1 MSDPLLK
8 LSASPSARRLVRM
21 LRLPVALPQTLRR
34 PAGPLSS
41 APLEGRAVCV
51 TGATHPFADT
61 ASARF
66 TAAGAAMQAEGE
78 LDVLTLV
85 ATDVDTREGLD
96 ALYEQAHARIRDVK
110 KNGRVIVA
118 GLAPDNAPS
127 PAAQARRAALNGF
140 TRSLAKELGRRG
152 ATANYVVITD
162 DAEAEAAEVA
172 LFLASDAASFITGQ
186 PWRVGP
192 TATLAPWSHRALD
205 GKTAVVTGAARGIG
219 NAIAYGLSRAGARVI
234 GVDRPSA
241 ELDQV
246 ARGVEGVAIGADVRD
261 PSLVDQIREAAGDH
275 GVDIYVPN
283 AGVTRDRTLGR
294 MSREEWDL
302 VLDVNLDAVVSST
315 TELLADGLRPNA
327 RVVLVASVGGIA
339 GMPGQTNYGAT
350 KAGVIG
356 LARGLA
362 AELSGRGGSINAVA
376 PGFIETAMTAQM
388 PAMNRF
394 GARRLSVLGQG
405 GLPVDIARAVTFL
418 ASDAAAG
425 VNGQCLRVCG
435 GNLVGA

>member
-1 MSDPLLK
+1 MAGGPDGD
-8 LSASPSARRLVRM
+8 AR
-21 LRLPVALPQTLRR
+21 A
-34 PAGPLSS
+34 
-41 APLEGRAVCV
+41 
-51 TGATHPFADT
+51 
-61 ASARF
+61 
-66 TAAGAAMQAEGE
+66 
-78 LDVLTLV
+78 
-85 ATDVDTREGLD
+85 
-96 ALYEQAHARIRDVK
+96 
-110 KNGRVIVA
+110 
-118 GLAPDNAPS
+118 
-127 PAAQARRAALNGF
+127 
-140 TRSLAKELGRRG
+140 
-152 ATANYVVITD
+152 
-162 DAEAEAAEVA
+162 
-172 LFLASDAASFITGQ
+172 
-186 PWRVGP
+186 
-192 TATLAPWSHRALD
+192 WSHRALD

-234 GVDRPSA
+234 AVDRPSA